1 MASYQAKIDLL
12 VAGTDRLKKLEK
24 QLNDFENRINRI
36 NKEKLSV
43 ANTDAIK
50 EAVDGAKQFVD
61 EASNATKAT
70 RRQLLQQIKLNAAV
84 RLYGRRLKE
93 ATNIGVGRA
102 EDRKALDELQAA
114 FDVFKGAGDVEGVQA
129 IATEVGRI
137 VEANRKIANQEAQ
150 INKNKSEIARRQKEI
165 NAFAEQGLSV
175 SKARKKLT
183 RAENLASTARLTD
196 AKEALASLDREI
208 RLLRDKS
215 KELKEQQT
223 LASKQKG
230 SAIIGG
236 AFPLLFGQGPGAA
249 VGGAIGGAL
258 GEKSGIGGFAGSLA
272 GTAIGDFLD
281 TAVVR
286 AAELAA
292 ALSLS
297 TSNMQGLRDAGLEVT
312 STLENQVNALTRVGR
327 GQEGQQLAIQE
338 AGKQTGDLEG
348 KLGQLVSGSLSE
360 LQKAW
365 NGVLNSVSTLVGVLA
380 SPFINVLTAALRAVQ
395 ALAVGFNAILS
406 VVAQVGRIGGFGD
419 ALTEQAIKTSEE
431 YQKRQVELEKEG
443 RALRRNLDI
452 KVFSNSILARSIG
465 LNAEQTKALNSQEK
479 VLNSILKTEQ
489 EVAEARERLGQG
501 RTPEERQRIEANI
514 LAIQQKGIQE
524 RTKLELEAFKQI
536 ADKRL
541 QQNIS
546 VRKFNEDTER
556 QRERIATSVERKIFD
571 LKLKNQRA
579 LEDLELKRAK
589 AELDFEKQIT
599 KFNQER
605 RASAQEIQSIFRS
618 LSASISTDPQASI
631 GAQIQ
636 DASEKYQLA
645 VQTAQENR
653 ALSEKEISL
662 RMQETAVRIERLKL
676 DNARAIAK
684 FNQDTAAKV
693 EALRARVLEKRR
705 AIAVFESGV
714 IAFQAQTVL
723 LAKKAQLE
731 SALAGEKKKQASGGQ
746 LGEFAG
752 IQVEALEAQIEA
764 LDEAVK
770 SFQKNFKTF
779 EGSIPKPTEVES
791 IQGVGT
797 VEAQDISAQQTATE
811 GFISSLKTKIALLQ
825 QEGQIT
831 EATKNLITNYS
842 SIVDGFTSKIGESNN
857 SLTRQQ
863 RLIELTREQL
873 NEGVSPELAETLAQM
888 ALDGEE
894 AAAAI
899 DMILD
904 AVNPLIEK
912 NPEMKEFADEL
923 QRIKEGIPK
932 SVSSNQ
938 QGVKNVDA
946 MKKSIELDSYI
957 ARLKDDIN
965 DVNKMIISL
974 SDTVISEM
982 SNAMSSA
989 ITGVITGTTTVEEA
1003 MSTMFA
1009 NIGKAFIDMATQ
1021 MIAKGLV
1028 MKALGIF
1035 TSGSSTPTI
1044 GTDTNYFNQDF
1055 NPMSFFGGRSTG
1067 GPTRPNGTYL
1077 VGEQGPELLTL
1088 GNQSGFVHSN
1098 TSEAM
1103 DRYRAGGSGGGGGGS
1118 LNVNYNVTSINGM
1131 NFVTE
1136 EQFRAGMSRAAKD
1149 GAKMGEAGTFKS
1161 MRNSRSSRARVG
1173 L

>member
-1 MASYQAKIDLL
+1 MASYQAKIQLL
-12 VAGTDRLKKLEK
+12 VEGAQKLKQLEDRLK
-24 QLNDFENRINRI
+24 QLQSKVEEVNG
-36 NKEKLSV
+36 KSV
-43 ANTDAIK
+43 DPL
-50 EAVDGAKQFVD
+50 
-61 EASNATKAT
+61 SNAITNQKKLVKSQKESVEAK
-70 RRQLLQQIKLNAAV
+70 RSEILQQIKLNAAV
-84 RLYGRRLKE
+84 SLYNRRLKE
-93 ATNIGVGRA
+93 ASNIGVGKKQ
-102 EDRKALDELQAA
+102 DRESLEKFEQAFA
-114 FDVFKGAGDVEGVQA
+114 GFKQIGDVQGIND
-129 IATEVGRI
+129 IATAIGRI
-137 VEANRKIANQEAQ
+137 VEDNRQIKRQELDRVKSSQKIKDAV
-150 INKNKSEIARRQKEI
+150 SEVNR
-165 NAFAEQGLSV
+165 FAKQGLDV
-175 SKARKKLT
+175 SKAQV
-183 RAENLASTARLTD
+183 A
-196 AKEALASLDREI
+196 LDRAKVLAGTNKNAQNKSNLF
-208 RLLRDKS
+208 LLD
-215 KELKEQQT
+215 KELQKLRQQSAE
-223 LASKQKG
+223 LDRQAKLKAKQKG

-272 GTAIGDFLD
+272 GTAVGDFLD

-286 AAELAA
+286 AAELAE

-312 STLENQVNALTRVGR
+312 STLENQVSALTRVGR
-327 GQEGQQLAIQE
+327 GQEAQQLAIQE

-380 SPFINVLTAALRAVQ
+380 APFINVLTAALRAVQ
-395 ALAVGFNAILS
+395 ALSVGFNALLS
-406 VVAQVGRIGGFGD
+406 VVAQIGRIGGFGD
-419 ALTEQAIKTSEE
+419 ALTDQAIRTSEE

-443 RALRRNLDI
+443 RTLRRNLDI
-452 KVFSNSILARSIG
+452 KVFSNEILARSIG
-465 LNAEQTKALNSQEK
+465 LNAEQTKALNNQEK
-479 VLNSILKTEQ
+479 VLGTILKTEQ

-589 AELDFEKQIT
+589 AELDFEKQVT

-618 LSASISTDPQASI
+618 LSASISTDPQANI

-653 ALSEKEISL
+653 ALSEREIAL
-662 RMQETAVRIERLKL
+662 RAQESAVRIERLKL

-684 FNQDTAAKV
+684 FNQDTATKV
-693 EALRARVLEKRR
+693 ETLRARVLEKRR

-731 SALAGEKKKQASGGQ
+731 SALAGEKKKQAAGGE

-752 IQVEALEAQIEA
+752 IQVEALEAQIKA
-764 LDEAVK
+764 LDDAVK

-791 IQGVGT
+791 VQGVGT
-797 VEAQDISAQQTATE
+797 VDVQDISAQQTATE
-811 GFISSLKTKIALLQ
+811 GFISSLQNKIALLQ
-825 QEGQIT
+825 KEGQVT

-842 SIVDGFTSKIGESNN
+842 AIVDGFTSKIGESNN

-894 AAAAI
+894 AAGAI

-904 AVNPLIEK
+904 AVYPLIET

-923 QRIKEGIPK
+923 QRIKENIPG
-932 SVSSNQ
+932 SVRSNQ
-938 QGVKNVDA
+938 EGVKNVDA
-946 MKKSIELDSYI
+946 MKKSIELESYMG
-957 ARLKDDIN
+957 RLRDQIN
-965 DVNKMIISL
+965 DVNGMIISL

-1021 MIAKGLV
+1021 MIAKALIL
-1028 MKALGIF
+1028 KALGALGGGGTMGGEGYYDKF
-1035 TSGSSTPTI
+1035 TGL
-1044 GTDTNYFNQDF
+1044 GTAGPN
-1055 NPMSFFGGRSTG
+1055 FGLADG
-1067 GPTRPNGTYL
+1067 GPTRPHGTYL
-1077 VGEQGPELLTL
+1077 VGERGPELLTM
-1088 GNQSGFVHSN
+1088 GTQSGFVHSN

-1118 LNVNYNVTSINGM
+1118 LDVNYNVTQINGM

-1161 MRNSRSSRARVG
+1161 MKNSRSSRRRVG
-1173 L
+1173 I